1 MFARST
7 TISGD
12 PANVDAGID
21 FIRDE
26 VLPAI
31 SQMDGCVGMSFLVDR
46 ESGRCIATSSWL
58 TREQM
63 DATGEMVSSLR
74 GRGATILGGVPTVD
88 EWEVAVMHRDHPT
101 HEGACCRV
109 TWGRPGDLDTGLDVW
124 RSTVLPELEGLTG
137 FCSASMFADRSRGIM
152 CGTVTFDSRA
162 SLEASREF
170 AAQMRERASAA
181 MAGEI
186 LDVMECE
193 LAVAHLRV
201 PELV

>member
-12 PANVDAGID
+12 PANIDAGIA

-31 SQMDGCVGMSFLVDR
+31 SQMDGCVGMSFVVDR

-74 GRGATILGGVPTVD
+74 GRAATILGGTPTVD

-101 HEGACCRV
+101 HDDACCRI
-109 TWGRPGDLDTGLDVW
+109 TWARPGDLDTGLDVW
-124 RSTVLPELEGLTG
+124 RSTVLPELEGLAG

-152 CGTVTFDSRA
+152 CGTVTFDSRE

-170 AAQMRERASAA
+170 AAQMRERASKA

>member
-12 PANVDAGID
+12 PANVDAGIA

-46 ESGRCIATSSWL
+46 DSGRCIATSSWL
-58 TREQM
+58 SREQM

-74 GRGATILGGVPTVD
+74 GRAATILGGTPTVD

-109 TWGRPGDLDTGLDVW
+109 TWGRPADIGTGLDVW
-124 RSTVLPELEGLTG
+124 RTTVLPELEGLPG
-137 FCSASMFADRSRGIM
+137 FCSASMFADHSRGIM
-152 CGTVTFDSRA
+152 CGTVTFDSRE

-170 AAQMRERASAA
+170 AAQMRQRAMQA
-181 MAGEI
+181 MNGEI

>member
-74 GRGATILGGVPTVD
+74 GR
-88 EWEVAVMHRDHPT
+88 
-101 HEGACCRV
+101 
-109 TWGRPGDLDTGLDVW
+109 
-124 RSTVLPELEGLTG
+124 
-137 FCSASMFADRSRGIM
+137 AS
-152 CGTVTFDSRA
+152 
-162 SLEASREF
+162 
-170 AAQMRERASAA
+170 
-181 MAGEI
+181 
-186 LDVMECE
+186 
-193 LAVAHLRV
+193 
-201 PELV
+201 

>member
-1 MFARST
+1 MYARST

-12 PANVDAGID
+12 PANVDAGIT

-46 ESGRCIATSSWL
+46 DSGRCIATSSWL

-74 GRGATILGGVPTVD
+74 GMAATILGGTPSVD

-152 CGTVTFDSRA
+152 CGTVTFDSQQ
-162 SLEASREF
+162 SLDASREF
-170 AAQMRERASAA
+170 AAKMREKASKA
-181 MAGEI
+181 MDGQI

>member
-12 PANVDAGID
+12 PANIDAGIA

-31 SQMDGCVGMSFLVDR
+31 SQMDGCVGMSLLVDR
-46 ESGRCIATSSWL
+46 DSGRGIATTSWL

-74 GRGATILGGVPTVD
+74 GRAAAIMGGTPSVE

-124 RSTVLPELEGLTG
+124 RSTVLPELDGLTG
-137 FCSASMFADRSRGIM
+137 FCSASMFIDRSRGIM
-152 CGTVTFDSRA
+152 CGTVSFDSRQ
-162 SLEASREF
+162 SLDASREF
-170 AAQMRERASAA
+170 AAQMRAKAA
-181 MAGEI
+181 QAMNGEI

>member
-12 PANVDAGID
+12 PANVDAGITY
-21 FIRDE
+21 IRDE

-46 ESGRCIATSSWL
+46 DGGRCIATTSWL

-74 GRGATILGGVPTVD
+74 GRAAEILGGSPTVD

-124 RSTVLPELEGLTG
+124 RSTVLPELEGLEG
-137 FCSASMFADRSRGIM
+137 FCSASMLADRSRGIM
-152 CGTVTFDSRA
+152 CGTVTFDSRE

-170 AAQMRERASAA
+170 AAQMRERASKA

>member
-12 PANVDAGID
+12 PANLDAGIA

-31 SQMDGCVGMSFLVDR
+31 SQMDGCMGMSLLVDR
-46 ESGRCIATSSWL
+46 DSGRGIATTSWL

-74 GRGATILGGVPTVD
+74 GKAASIMGGTPSVE

-101 HEGACCRV
+101 HDGACCRV

-124 RSTVLPELEGLTG
+124 RSTVLPELDGLTG

-152 CGTVTFDSRA
+152 CGTVSFDSRQ
-162 SLEASREF
+162 SLDASRGF
-170 AAQMRERASAA
+170 AAQMREQAA
-181 MAGEI
+181 QAMKGEI

-193 LAVAHLRV
+193 LVVAHLRV